1 MALEIQ
7 ETVAT
12 LSGVVT
18 VQDAEPL
25 LEWLQA
31 NPGGAL
37 DLTACEHLHAA
48 VLQVILRAKPRIQK
62 NPTDP
67 DLALW
72 LGSTGAG

>member
-1 MALEIQ
+1 MALEFTD
-7 ETVAT
+7 TVAT
-12 LSGVVT
+12 LSGVAP

-48 VLQVILRAKPRIQK
+48 VLQVILRTGVTIRSEPADR
-62 NPTDP
+62 
-67 DLALW
+67 DLATW
-72 LGSTGAG
+72 LRSAGTG